1 MTVADAMELQ
11 EANKVTPDQLQRFK
25 PFSDFDHDNLV
36 RVCEAITLQLE
47 APRKKIVELGSTDP
61 KELFLLEGKLGLE
74 AADGKKS
81 VILSGSD
88 SAALPIAKMRPRM
101 YSIITLSE
109 VKYFLIDPTLLT
121 PGIAP
126 ASSPSPAPGAELSTK
141 SSSSEEYQV
150 DPLSDHSGYQVDII
164 SDDDGYQ
171 VEELEQD
178 EEYQIDEIY
187 FSIGSDLKNDKLP
200 LPSLPDVAVRI
211 HSLIESESA
220 NAETIANA
228 VNSDPAIAAKLLK
241 TANSPLYRGTS
252 TFESTQ
258 AAIVRL
264 GLGTTRQLVT
274 TFAMRSV
281 FQSDNPLLNEH
292 MNRIWK
298 HSIDVASVS
307 YVLARLSRTLN
318 PEQALL
324 AGLLHDV
331 GDIAIIAYAESHPY
345 MLANEDTLTTVIDT
359 MRSEIGSMIL
369 RKWEFP
375 NELCEAAEQA
385 EEWMSAGSP
394 SLSYADLVIL
404 AQLHL
409 GESDSMDKLPP
420 ISSVPA
426 FSKLKDQT
434 LTEDG
439 KLAVL
444 DEASDQ
450 VTEIRQLL
458 TA

>member
-1 MTVADAMELQ
+1 MELQ
-11 EANKVTPDQLQRFK
+11 EDNSLTPDQLRKFK
-25 PFSDFDHDNLV
+25 PFSEFDLDNLS
-36 RVCEAITLQLE
+36 RVCAALE
-47 APRKKIVELGSTDP
+47 IHVESPRKRIVEIGSTDTM
-61 KELFLLEGKLGLE
+61 ELFLLEGKLGLE
-74 AADGKKS
+74 ARDGKKS
-81 VILSGSD
+81 VILSD
-88 SAALPIAKMRPRM
+88 SESATLAIAKMRPRM
-101 YSIITLSE
+101 YNIITLSE
-109 VKYFLIDPTLLT
+109 VKYLLVE
-121 PGIAP
+121 P
-126 ASSPSPAPGAELSTK
+126 ALLMPVKVPAPTTSLSPEINTP
-141 SSSSEEYQV
+141 SDDYQIE
-150 DPLSDHSGYQVDII
+150 PLSDPSGYQVDIL
-164 SDDDGYQ
+164 SGDSGYQ
-171 VEELEQD
+171 VEELEQR

-220 NAETIANA
+220 NAEIIANA

-258 AAIVRL
+258 SAIVRL

-298 HSIDVASVS
+298 HSIDVASIA
-307 YVLARLSRTLN
+307 YVLARFSRGLN

-331 GDIAIIAYAESHPY
+331 GDIAIIAYAENHPY
-345 MLANEDTLTTVIDT
+345 MLANEDTLTTVMDT

-385 EEWMSAGSP
+385 EEWMSPGNLNLDYS
-394 SLSYADLVIL
+394 DLVIL

-409 GESDSMDKLPP
+409 GESDSTEELPA
-420 ISSVPA
+420 IHSVPA
-426 FSKLKDQT
+426 FSKLKNQT
-434 LTEDG
+434 LTEEG
-439 KLAVL
+439 KLAML
-444 DEASDQ
+444 DEADDQ
-450 VTEIRQLL
+450 VSEIRQLL

>member
-1 MTVADAMELQ
+1 MELQ
-11 EANKVTPDQLQRFK
+11 EDNSLTPDQLRKFK
-25 PFSDFDHDNLV
+25 PFSEFDHDNLM
-36 RVCEAITLQLE
+36 RVCAALE
-47 APRKKIVELGSTDP
+47 VHVESPRKRIVEIGSTDP
-61 KELFLLEGKLGLE
+61 MELFLLEGKLGLE
-74 AADGKKS
+74 ARDGKKS
-81 VILSGSD
+81 VITSD
-88 SAALPIAKMRPRM
+88 SESAELPIAKMRPRM
-101 YSIITLSE
+101 YNIITLSE
-109 VKYFLIDPTLLT
+109 VKYLLVEPTLLK
-121 PGIAP
+121 PGNAP
-126 ASSPSPAPGAELSTK
+126 APITSLSPEQNTPT
-141 SSSSEEYQV
+141 
-150 DPLSDHSGYQVDII
+150 SDGYQVDIL
-164 SDDDGYQ
+164 SDGGAYQ
-171 VEELEQD
+171 VEELEQA

-292 MNRIWK
+292 MNHIWK
-298 HSIDVASVS
+298 HSIDVASIA
-307 YVLARLSRTLN
+307 YVLARVTRGLN

-331 GDIAIIAYAESHPY
+331 GDIAIIAYAENHPY
-345 MLANEDTLTTVIDT
+345 MLANEDTLATVMDT

-375 NELCEAAEQA
+375 NELCEAAELA
-385 EEWMSAGSP
+385 EEWMHPGNIN
-394 SLSYADLVIL
+394 LEYADLVIL

-409 GESDSMDKLPP
+409 GESDSIEELPP
-420 ISSVPA
+420 IHSVPA
-426 FSKLKDQT
+426 FSKLKNQA

-439 KLAVL
+439 QLAIL
-444 DEASDQ
+444 DEAEDQ
-450 VTEIRQLL
+450 ISEIKQLL

>member
-1 MTVADAMELQ
+1 MADPEQTEHVTQ
-11 EANKVTPDQLQRFK
+11 EQLRRFK
-25 PFSDFDHDNLV
+25 PFA
-36 RVCEAITLQLE
+36 ELE
-47 APRKKIVELGSTDP
+47 AGQLSLLCKSLEVHTSKPRNKIVELGSNDSL
-61 KELFLLEGKLGLE
+61 ELFLLDGKLGLE
-74 AADGKKS
+74 ARDGKKS
-81 VILSGSD
+81 VILSSSE
-88 SAALPIAKMRPRM
+88 SATVAIAKMRPRM

-109 VKYFLIDPTLLT
+109 VKYLLIEPALLKA
-121 PGIAP
+121 G
-126 ASSPSPAPGAELSTK
+126 PAPVKQASQSI
-141 SSSSEEYQV
+141 SSDSYQV
-150 DPLSDHSGYQVDII
+150 DILGDNSGYQVDIL
-164 SDDDGYQ
+164 DDDGSYEADQ
-171 VEELEQD
+171 SEQAD
-178 EEYQIDEIY
+178 EYQIDEIY

-211 HSLIESESA
+211 HGLIESESA

-241 TANSPLYRGTS
+241 TANSPLYRGAS

-264 GLGTTRQLVT
+264 GLGTTRQLIT

-298 HSIDVASVS
+298 HSIDVASLT
-307 YVLARLSRTLN
+307 YVLARINRGLN

-345 MLANEDTLTTVIDT
+345 MLANEDTLTTVMDT

-375 NELCEAAEQA
+375 TELSDAAEKA
-385 EEWMSAGSP
+385 EEWMNAGS
-394 SLSYADLVIL
+394 LNINYADLVVL

-409 GESDSMDKLPP
+409 GISTGTDELPD

-426 FSKLKDQT
+426 FFKLKNQT

-439 KLAVL
+439 KLSIL
-444 DEASDQ
+444 DEAEEQ
-450 VTEIRQLL
+450 IAEVRQLL
-458 TA
+458 TS